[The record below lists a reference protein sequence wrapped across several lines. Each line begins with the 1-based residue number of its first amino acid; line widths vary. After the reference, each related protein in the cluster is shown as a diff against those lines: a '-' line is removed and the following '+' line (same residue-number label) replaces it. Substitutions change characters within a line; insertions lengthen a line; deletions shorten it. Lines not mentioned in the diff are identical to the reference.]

1 MKVMVVVWVTPKNS
15 DPVDIFPE
23 GGRLAMFFSDLI
35 EHEVEPTYGARFA
48 WRCGIMT
55 KAKRMEAV
63 KKAEKLAK
71 EKGVGDTDMA
81 LNVDARSC
89 ATIYSHNV

>member
-1 MKVMVVVWVTPKNS
+1 M
-15 DPVDIFPE
+15 DIFPE

-35 EHEVEPTYGARFA
+35 EHEVRPTYGARFA
-48 WRCGIMT
+48 LTMWYYD
-55 KAKRMEAV
+55 KSERMEAV

-81 LNVDARSC
+81 LNEREA
-89 ATIYSHNV
+89 ANNL